1 MYDIALPLS
10 FRSRE
15 LRVVVANHGRY
26 QRSAVFFFRSARR
39 RVRTPRPFP
48 SLRDL
53 GARARDPSARPGRSG
68 RRFTKL
74 QRSGRARKKNGFAG
88 EARSARGAVRARN
101 HTGAGPVRTTMSAQV
116 ASGMGSRMAKEV
128 RALATSPPE
137 GIKYVETDADQLTE
151 IHAEISGPSTRAR
164 AATKKYE
171 RGRGGRTAR
180 GRPARARP
188 QRERR
193 TRAALSASSSCSGRT
208 SPRRR
213 RGASS

>member
-1 MYDIALPLS
+1 MILHFHCRSGAVNCASSLLITVDINEAPS
-10 FRSRE
+10 FFSVQRGAASVRRDRF
-15 LRVVVANHGRY
+15 LRFAI
-26 QRSAVFFFRSARR
+26 
-39 RVRTPRPFP
+39 
-48 SLRDL
+48 L
-53 GARARDPSARPGRSG
+53 ARARDPSARPGRSG

-101 HTGAGPVRTTMSAQV
+101 HTGKGPVRTTMSAQV